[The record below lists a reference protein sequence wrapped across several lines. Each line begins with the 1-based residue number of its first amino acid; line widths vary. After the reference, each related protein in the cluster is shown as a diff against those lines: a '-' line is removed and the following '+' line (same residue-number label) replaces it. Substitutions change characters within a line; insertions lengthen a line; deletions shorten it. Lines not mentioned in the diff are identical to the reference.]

1 MPAGLGRIFVFE
13 STQRRKTWSDTVIPC
28 SSDTLGSMPG
38 KRTLGSMPG
47 KRVQFDYETWQ
58 SIDAVLS
65 R

>member
-38 KRTLGSMPG
+38 KR
-47 KRVQFDYETWQ
+47 VQFDYETWQ